1 VTATI
6 RVLERDRTFTPLGIR
21 FWDAALQVPVAEP
34 LTVYA
39 WLRDSPHPPTRAVRS
54 SAGVYAFHGLPGQ
67 ADAERPARGEEH
79 PERVGPER
87 EYVIAVDDPAGRY
100 LPEAFTVTLPLGYRG
115 VFMEPFGTPAAGSPP
130 EPQGRA
136 YLFPSVGRLAPPGI
150 AAIHATLV
158 DELSVGTDEERPA
171 AWAVLTATLAGE
183 RYTGIADA
191 DGRVVV
197 MLPFPTPERLRLG
210 SPPVDTR
217 AATWPVTLSAA
228 WEPSALRYPFP
239 AREGLNPAWADR
251 PSLKSI
257 LYEQGPA
264 PVRVDEDAAPVLEW
278 TETLVHGRELVL
290 RTTLAGGARDATVW
304 IAAGASPP

>member
-1 VTATI
+1 MTATI

-21 FWDAALQVPVAEP
+21 FWDAALDVPVTEP
-34 LTVYA
+34 LTVHA
-39 WLRDSPHPPTRAVRS
+39 WLRGSLYPPTRAVRAS
-54 SAGVYAFHGLPGQ
+54 NGIYAFHALPGQ

-87 EYVIAVDDPAGRY
+87 EYAIAVDDPAGRY
-100 LPEAFTVTLPLGYRG
+100 LPVAFTVTLPLGYRG
-115 VFMEPFGTPAAGSPP
+115 VFLEPADTTAASPP
-130 EPQGRA
+130 APLGRA
-136 YLFPSVGRLAPPGI
+136 YLFPAVGRPAPRGI

-158 DELSVGTDEERPA
+158 DEATVGSTDVRPA
-171 AWAVLTATLAGE
+171 AWAVLTATLGGE
-183 RYTGIADA
+183 AYTGIADA
-191 DGRVVV
+191 EGRVVV
-197 MLPFPTPERLRLG
+197 MLPFPTPERLRQG

-217 AATWPVTLSAA
+217 EASWPVTLSAA
-228 WEPSALRYPFP
+228 WEPAALRYPFP
-239 AREGLNPAWADR
+239 ARGELNPAWADR

-264 PVRVDEDAAPVLEW
+264 PVRVDESEAPVLEW

>member
-21 FWDAALQVPVAEP
+21 FWDAALDVPVLEP

-39 WLRDSPHPPTRAVRS
+39 WLRGTKYPPTRAVRAS
-54 SAGVYAFHGLPGQ
+54 SGIYAFHGHPGQ
-67 ADAERPARGEEH
+67 ADAERPDRREEH
-79 PERVGPER
+79 PELVGPPR
-87 EYVIAVDDPAGRY
+87 EYAIAVDDPSGRY

-115 VFMEPFGTPAAGSPP
+115 VFLEPVALTAASPP

-136 YLFPSVGRLAPPGI
+136 YLFPAAARIAPPGV
-150 AAIHATLV
+150 AAIRATLV
-158 DELSVGTDEERPA
+158 DEATVGSDEVRPA

-183 RYTGIADA
+183 TRTGIADA
-191 DGRVVV
+191 EGRVVV

-217 AATWPVTLSAA
+217 DPSWPVTLSAA
-228 WEPSALRYPFP
+228 WEPGALRYPFP

-257 LYEQGPA
+257 LDEQGPA
-264 PVRVDEDAAPVLEW
+264 SVTLEEGDAPVLEW